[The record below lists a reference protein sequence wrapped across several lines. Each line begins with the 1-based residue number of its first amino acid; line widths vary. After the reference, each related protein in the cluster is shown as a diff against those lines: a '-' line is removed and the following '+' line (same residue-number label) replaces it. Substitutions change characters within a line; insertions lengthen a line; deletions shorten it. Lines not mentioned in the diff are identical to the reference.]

1 MSLEAD
7 LARAIAKAL
16 LDYADRKDAVSGG
29 PASSGENLPPVSG
42 TATSQ
47 RAVLAALGPST
58 DEGLTAREI
67 ADRTDV
73 TQFNVYEKLDRLGD
87 MGYVEQV
94 PGSSPKRWRLTP
106 QAERLTSGQ
115 GGMQPQ
121 LAPSVPSATESE
133 IREAISWCMETI
145 GEHSQ
150 FTSAMESRG
159 NSLAYWARDGYPGL
173 KTWSGKQPP
182 PKPQIADYLRQA
194 LAAGR

>member
-1 MSLEAD
+1 MSPEAD

-16 LDYADRKDAVSGG
+16 LDYADRKDAVDVG
-29 PASSGENLPPVSG
+29 AMRSGENLQPVSES
-42 TATSQ
+42 ATSQ
-47 RAVLAALGPST
+47 RAVLAALGT
-58 DEGLTAREI
+58 GADEGLTAREI

-87 MGYVEQV
+87 MGYVEHV

-106 QAERLTSGQ
+106 QAERLASGEE
-115 GGMQPQ
+115 GVQPRPA
-121 LAPSVPSATESE
+121 LSVSSATESE
-133 IREAISWCMETI
+133 IREAIGWCMETA

-159 NSLAYWARDGYPGL
+159 NSLAHWARGGYPGL

-182 PKPQIADYLRQA
+182 PKPQIAEYLRQA
-194 LAAGR
+194 LATAQ